1 MTGGSVP
8 YGQDT
13 REVGRQAISFIQAA
27 HHLVGSGHCAQ
38 RDGSC
43 CLLLPIQSVYFAIGT
58 DGTRYRHHI
67 SDSHKHFR
75 FDAAREVNPVSVLV
89 MLGIATS
96 IVALFITGDPRLL
109 LIRESLFTGA
119 FGLLCLF
126 SLLLPRPMMFYF
138 GRYFMT
144 GGDPKRRKLF
154 EDRWQN
160 PIVRRG
166 HRLITVVWGL
176 VYLGEFVLRVI
187 LVYTLA
193 ASIVLAVTPILLGLA
208 TIFTII
214 WTFRYAYALRDRG
227 LS

>member
-1 MTGGSVP
+1 LDDKPSASYRPLIISLARDIVLNATVP
-8 YGQDT
+8 VVCYYLSK
-13 REVGRQAISFIQAA
+13 AYISQSELTA
-27 HHLVGSGHCAQ
+27 LVIATVF
-38 RDGSC
+38 
-43 CLLLPIQSVYFAIGT
+43 PILRSI
-58 DGTRYRHHI
+58 
-67 SDSHKHFR
+67 
-75 FDAAREVNPVSVLV
+75 FDLMRRGEVNPVSVLV

-96 IVALFITGDPRLL
+96 VVALFITGDPRLL
-109 LIRESLFTGA
+109 LIRESFFTGA

-144 GGDPKRRKLF
+144 GGEPKKRKLF

-176 VYLGEFVLRVI
+176 VYLGEFILRVI

-214 WTFRYAYALRDRG
+214 WTFRYAYELRDRG